1 MRIRPR
7 ADARTIARRALL
19 VVLGVALLLPSAC
32 LSPTLPLPP
41 PGQPETIEGP
51 NDNGYVRLT
60 GLVAPNSRALAKN
73 RKTDRGAFQDTADDG
88 RYDMSL
94 EAQPGDEILLSY
106 VLQGE
111 MSQVVSFRIPTPPP
125 PP

>member
-1 MRIRPR
+1 M
-7 ADARTIARRALL
+7 ARRALMI
-19 VVLGVALLLPSAC
+19 VLGVALLLPSAC

-51 NDNGYVRLT
+51 DDNGYVRLT

-73 RKTDRGAFQDTADDG
+73 PKTSSGVFFDTADDG

-94 EAQPGDEILLSY
+94 QALPGDEILLSY

-111 MSQVVSFRIPTPPP
+111 MSQVLRFAIPLPPP